1 MLPPNIGDGVLG
13 SRTGGDHGS
22 GSSFSVFSFAA
33 AFSSARAES
42 LTAPPRCCCL
52 LDNLHVVLLLFLLL
66 RTRTADVKD
75 DTDDNDIANAIVLI

>member
-1 MLPPNIGDGVLG
+1 
-13 SRTGGDHGS
+13 
-22 GSSFSVFSFAA
+22 
-33 AFSSARAES
+33 
-42 LTAPPRCCCL
+42 